1 MAKLARAALGHYL
14 DSTFANVA
22 ATASWFKIGVDI
34 EDLSVSLNPDVQ
46 TIKNVFDESRVTDNG
61 YEPTMDADPYY
72 ANPGEALYPKLR
84 DIALGRKRGDDCKT
98 LILEVIAEDTA
109 DTNHLAYIEE
119 VIVKPQSYGGAT
131 GGVNIPFNIAF
142 NGNRKKGYVSA
153 TSLAAGAPVFT
164 AGEMPSG
171 S

>member
-14 DSTFANVA
+14 DSTFGNVL
-22 ATASWFKIGVDI
+22 ASADWFKIGVDI

-61 YEPTMDADPYY
+61 YGPTMDADPYY

-98 LILEVIAEDTA
+98 FILEVIVDDSAA
-109 DTNHLAYIEE
+109 ANHLAYVEE

-142 NGNRKKGYVSA
+142 NGNRQKGYVTA
-153 TSLAAGAPVFT
+153 ASLTAGTPVF
-164 AGEMPSG
+164 AVGEIPAP
-171 S
+171 

>member
-14 DSTFANVA
+14 DSTFANVLASA
-22 ATASWFKIGVDI
+22 AWFRIGIDI

-61 YEPTMDADPYY
+61 YEPTMDADTYY

-98 LILEVIAEDTA
+98 LILEVIAEDSA
-109 DTNHLAYIEE
+109 DANHLAYVEE
-119 VIVKPQSYGGAT
+119 VIVKPQSYGGPT
-131 GGVNIPFNIAF
+131 GGINIPFNVSF

-153 TSLAAGAPVFT
+153 TSLAAGEPVFT
-164 AGEMPSG
+164 AGEIPSG